1 MFVHMGTDHNL
12 SAKIETHN
20 TWYYHASV
28 QVVMSFLLC
37 PAVSTSFIGWRLAAL
52 LREVIRWWGLSSCH
66 QQFHCIGWRRRVT
79 AQRSK
84 LRLTWLVVCFWSSAT
99 HYDGQGNSALPLHRC
114 PKNSFTMKRYIS
126 SKYVVLHAICPLY
139 YRNTTYLG
147 ARIFNA
153 HLKLSC
159 KSSRHQR
166 AEYNSA
172 LNVALSPPPL
182 TLAVKGF
189 EALHWL
195 EH

>member
-52 LREVIRWWGLSSCH
+52 LREVIGWWGLSSCH
-66 QQFHCIGWRRRVT
+66 QHFHWVT

-99 HYDGQGNSALPLHRC
+99 HYDGQGNRFLH
-114 PKNSFTMKRYIS
+114 IG
-126 SKYVVLHAICPLY
+126 
-139 YRNTTYLG
+139 NTTYLG
-147 ARIFNA
+147 ARICNA
-153 HLKLSC
+153 HLRLSC
-159 KSSRHQR
+159 KSSGHQR